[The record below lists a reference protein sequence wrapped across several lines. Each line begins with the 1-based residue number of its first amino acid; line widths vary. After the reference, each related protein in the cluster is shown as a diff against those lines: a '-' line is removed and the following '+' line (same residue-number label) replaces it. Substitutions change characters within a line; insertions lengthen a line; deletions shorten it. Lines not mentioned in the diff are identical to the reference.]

1 MKPIWITAA
10 AVFALSPMALAQDGH
25 NTHDHSE
32 TPAVEAETDGA
43 EAKTCMAGHEGME
56 GMEGCMA
63 NMEDKMADGHMMDH
77 GGDHMMSGDK
87 PMMGEGGMAMDMDK
101 MTEHGADGHQMHDAT
116 GDHAMSPED
125 CQAKHEAMG
134 HDPAEHCPMMTGD
147 KEEAGTE

>member
-1 MKPIWITAA
+1 M
-10 AVFALSPMALAQDGH
+10 G
-25 NTHDHSE
+25 
-32 TPAVEAETDGA
+32 
-43 EAKTCMAGHEGME
+43 
-56 GMEGCMA
+56 
-63 NMEDKMADGHMMDH
+63 MDH

-101 MTEHGADGHQMHDAT
+101 MTEHGADGHQMHDAS

-147 KEEAGTE
+147 KEEAQNKACSAVVFRRRRLGPGSSQRVPPT

>member
-25 NTHDHSE
+25 KTHDHSE
-32 TPAVEAETDGA
+32 TPAVEAEADAA

-56 GMEGCMA
+56 DCMA

-77 GGDHMMSGDK
+77 SGDHMMDGDK
-87 PMMGEGGMAMDMDK
+87 PMMGEGGMAMDK
-101 MTEHGADGHQMHDAT
+101 MTEHGADGHKMHDAS
-116 GDHAMSPED
+116 GEHPMSAED

-147 KEEAGTE
+147 TEEAATE